1 MGTWVSG
8 CVWVDVWVCGC
19 GWVGGWVG
27 GCGWWVVGGWVV
39 GSVGGA
45 GCVCVAAQPISL
57 SVLGVRCV
65 ASEVWDGVNT
75 GATARAADVYLPT
88 GLCMCAT

>member
-1 MGTWVSG
+1 M
-8 CVWVDVWVCGC
+8 
-19 GWVGGWVG
+19 
-27 GCGWWVVGGWVV
+27 
-39 GSVGGA
+39 GGA